1 MRSTL
6 KIATVLSSLMIS
18 GCGVKGSKSISE
30 VFRRDVLREIE
41 VESYKDRSTLSDR
54 AEGWILPLESARR
67 QEIATESGFEP
78 ADGEDSDY
86 IRKQCALFFER
97 ENIHGFQ
104 VLHLSITD
112 NSDAFWIMR
121 KGTRRSILLYFS
133 Y

>member
-1 MRSTL
+1 MSITAAETGFQGLRKTFVTN
-6 KIATVLSSLMIS
+6 ITYGIRLS
-18 GCGVKGSKSISE
+18 GYVEGHVE
-30 VFRRDVLREIE
+30 VAID
-41 VESYKDRSTLSDR
+41 
-54 AEGWILPLESARR
+54 SARR
-67 QEIATESGFEP
+67 QEIATEYGFEA

-97 ENIHGFQ
+97 ENIHDFQ

-112 NSDAFWIMR
+112 NSDSFWIMR

>member
-6 KIATVLSSLMIS
+6 KIATVLSFLMIS

-54 AEGWILPLESARR
+54 AEGGILAIDSARR
-67 QEIATESGFEP
+67 QEIATEYGFEA

-97 ENIHGFQ
+97 ENIHDFQ

-112 NSDAFWIMR
+112 NSDSFWIMR